1 MKPYN
6 FSKEFM
12 EEIQKLDENDHDREL
27 LGNSIKYDLID
38 ISKKEQTACLEFV
51 SRLSSH
57 VINFSEESIEK

>member
-38 ISKKEQTACLEFV
+38 ISKKE
-51 SRLSSH
+51 
-57 VINFSEESIEK
+57 